1 MDGGSAKN
9 RSLTLVKK
17 NSQAYCKQLAGST
30 LRAWL
35 NFTPRRAVHGGT
47 STPLDPLTFSTTQL
61 LRVTFRHGKLSSST
75 TPSTIL
81 EFVVWYKF
89 KDNNPLIIL
98 TYLINKLYHL
108 LLNSSKHLQGIKL
121 SKLNDLQDYA
131 SFHSY
136 QLPHAT
142 FSVPTQ
148 TPINLF
154 EHKKLSN
161 KFNNETR
168 EYNLTQKN

>member
-1 MDGGSAKN
+1 MEGGSAKN
-9 RSLTLVKK
+9 HSLTLVKK
-17 NSQAYCKQLAGST
+17 NSQAYCKKLVGSII
-30 LRAWL
+30 RAWL

-47 STPLDPLTFSTTQL
+47 SNPLDPSTFSTTQL

-75 TPSTIL
+75 TPSTVL
-81 EFVVWYKF
+81 EFVVRYKL
-89 KDNNPLIIL
+89 KDNNPLLIL
-98 TYLINKLYHL
+98 TYLTNEFYHL

-121 SKLNDLQDYA
+121 SKFNDLQDYA

-142 FSVPTQ
+142 FSIPTQ

-168 EYNLTQKN
+168 QYDLT